1 MAVGAF
7 IAAEEARIEVLW
19 LGQPECHDISV
30 VGAKAANL
38 SRFVASYTVPPGFC
52 LPATG
57 DDWKDHV
64 IDSSPS
70 LPPDL
75 GDCLAVAYRRL
86 SDLCRT
92 ADVSV
97 AVRSSALDE
106 DGNAASFAG
115 QHDTYLNVTGA
126 ESVVAAIARCRAS
139 VNNAHAIDYRRRH
152 GISENNVKIAVLVQ
166 QMVPADVSAVVFGAN
181 PVNGNRDEIVVNVSW
196 GLGESVVGGTVTPD
210 SYVVRKQDATI
221 LSRHI
226 GEKLRMTVPVSGGT
240 KEVGVPRML
249 QTQPAASDEQ
259 VVEMAN
265 LTIELEAA
273 VGWPVDVECAYHGH
287 QLYLLQCRPVTTLG
301 GP

>member
-1 MAVGAF
+1 M
-7 IAAEEARIEVLW
+7 EVLW
-19 LGQPECHDISV
+19 LGQSECNDIAV

-38 SRFVASYTVPPGFC
+38 SRFAASYTVPPGFC

-57 DDWKDHV
+57 NDWKERFV
-64 IDSSPS
+64 PSSPS
-70 LPPDL
+70 FPAAL
-75 GDCLAVAYRRL
+75 GDRLAEAYRRL
-86 SDLCRT
+86 SGLCQT

-106 DGNAASFAG
+106 DGSAASFAG

-126 ESVVAAIARCRAS
+126 ESVVAAIARCCAS
-139 VNNAHAIDYRRRH
+139 VNNPHAIEYRRRQ
-152 GISENNVKIAVLVQ
+152 GISEDNVKMAVLVQ

-181 PVNGNRDEIVVNVSW
+181 PVTGSRDEVVVNASW

-221 LSRHI
+221 VSRSI
-226 GEKLRMTVPVSGGT
+226 GEKLRMTVPVPGGT
-240 KEVGVPRML
+240 SEVSVPRML

-259 VVEMAN
+259 VAEMAG
-265 LTIELEAA
+265 LAIELEKV
-273 VGWPVDVECAYHGH
+273 VGWPVDVECAFQGR

-301 GP
+301 GC